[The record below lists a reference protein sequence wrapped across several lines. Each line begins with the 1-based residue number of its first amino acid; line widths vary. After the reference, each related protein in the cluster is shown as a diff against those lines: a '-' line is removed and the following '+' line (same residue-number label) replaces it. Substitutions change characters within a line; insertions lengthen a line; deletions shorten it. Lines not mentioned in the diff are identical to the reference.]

1 MKPIAR
7 GIFALALTEEAH
19 GIVTKRL
26 GVDTDV
32 ARAGDVGVG
41 MTRKLG
47 DGLGGHI
54 HEGENGAIAATGG
67 VLGDELVL
75 RGRAQRAAD
84 EELNGVSH
92 AYLAAYF
99 LNDTVHDDLVAN
111 LGRRIVE
118 ILGKEGMDRLGDLD
132 VGLLAD
138 VRKNAITDIL
148 GRKENGIGIARAS
161 ETATHKDVAHV
172 ALGGV
177 LRNVA
182 VELKYLVEG
191 EGDVLGRRSLDLDLR
206 VAARDDALVAETGEE
221 SLNNRGIGAC
231 GVGGDVVRK
240 IFGETLQVEL
250 GDVAPL
256 HLALAKGIAEMGKDI
271 LLMRIAA
278 EKFLF

>member
-1 MKPIAR
+1 
-7 GIFALALTEEAH
+7 
-19 GIVTKRL
+19 
-26 GVDTDV
+26 
-32 ARAGDVGVG
+32 

-54 HEGENGAIAATGG
+54 HKGENGAIAATGG

-191 EGDVLGRRSLDLDLR
+191 EGDVLGRCSLDLDLR

-221 SLNNRGIGAC
+221 SFDDRSIGAC

-256 HLALAKGIAEMGKDI
+256 HLALAERLAEVGKDI
-271 LLMRIAA
+271 LLMRIAT

>member
-1 MKPIAR
+1 
-7 GIFALALTEEAH
+7 
-19 GIVTKRL
+19 
-26 GVDTDV
+26 
-32 ARAGDVGVG
+32 

-54 HEGENGAIAATGG
+54 HKGENGAIAATGG

-221 SLNNRGIGAC
+221 SLNDRGIGSC

-271 LLMRIAA
+271 LLMRIAT